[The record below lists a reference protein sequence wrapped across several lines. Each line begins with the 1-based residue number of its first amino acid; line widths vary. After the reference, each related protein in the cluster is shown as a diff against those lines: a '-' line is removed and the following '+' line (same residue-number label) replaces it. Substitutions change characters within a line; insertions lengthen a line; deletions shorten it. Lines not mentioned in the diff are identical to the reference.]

1 MLAHGLIVCMVIELS
16 LLRWDVPLA
25 VIVAVLV
32 QMLVNLNAV
41 FSNFHRSFTPLK
53 EAATG
58 SKEQRITIK

>member
-1 MLAHGLIVCMVIELS
+1 MTELS

-32 QMLVNLNAV
+32 QMLANLNAV

-53 EAATG
+53 DGATD
-58 SKEQRITIK
+58 SKETRITIK